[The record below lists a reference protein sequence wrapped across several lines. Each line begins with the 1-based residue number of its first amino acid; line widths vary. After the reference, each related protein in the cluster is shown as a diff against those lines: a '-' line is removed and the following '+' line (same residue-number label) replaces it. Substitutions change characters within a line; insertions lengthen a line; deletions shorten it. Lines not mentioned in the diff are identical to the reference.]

1 MRFGY
6 GLITCQRH
14 PDDLRSDAELYAEA
28 LDLAAEAED
37 LGFDSVW
44 TSEHHFADDSYMP
57 SVLPMSAAMA
67 ARTSRVQIGTGL
79 ALAPLYDPI
88 RLAED
93 AATVDAIS
101 GGRFLLGLGLGWL
114 DWEFES
120 LGKSL
125 EGRGSAMTRVIR
137 TARQAW
143 SNGLLF
149 DSGVGVR
156 PKPAREGGPPIWI
169 GAHAESA
176 VRRAARLA
184 DGFLA
189 GEPTVEEFDLAVR
202 WIRDE
207 LVHGEREASAFDIG
221 GYWPIFT
228 WDDKDAWD
236 IVKPY
241 FRYMEW
247 KYEDAAGAKGRL
259 GGELPLP
266 PPLDADAWEA
276 LRLGII
282 CGTPD
287 EVAHRIRALRE
298 VAGTRFTFVG
308 RFYFPGMDRDV
319 MRRATRLFAD
329 EVIPQLG

>member
-1 MRFGY
+1 MRLGY

-14 PDDLRSDAELYAEA
+14 PHDLRSDADLYAEA
-28 LDLAAEAED
+28 LDLAIEAED

-57 SVLPMSAAMA
+57 SVLPMSAAIA
-67 ARTSRVQIGTGL
+67 ARTSRVQIATGL

-114 DWEFES
+114 DWEFEALGRS
-120 LGKSL
+120 LGD
-125 EGRGSAMTRVIR
+125 RGSAMTTVIR

-143 SNGLLF
+143 SNGLL
-149 DSGVGVR
+149 DDRGVAVT
-156 PKPAREGGPPIWI
+156 PKPGRDGGPPIWI
-169 GAHAESA
+169 GAHAEPA

-189 GEPTVEEFDLAVR
+189 GEPTLEEFELALG

-207 LVHGEREASAFDIG
+207 LARGEREASAFDIG
-221 GYWPIFT
+221 GYWPTFT
-228 WDDKDAWD
+228 WDGEDAWD
-236 IVKPY
+236 IVKPSL
-241 FRYMEW
+241 RYMEW
-247 KYEDAAGAKGRL
+247 KYDDAADAKGRL
-259 GGELPLP
+259 GALPLP
-266 PPLDADAWEA
+266 PALDADAEEA
-276 LRLGII
+276 LRDGML

-287 EVAHRIRALRE
+287 AVARRIRALRD
-298 VAGTRFTFVG
+298 VAGPRFTFVG

-319 MRRATRLFAD
+319 MRRATRLFAE
-329 EVIPQLG
+329 EVIPQLT

>member
-28 LDLAAEAED
+28 LDLAVEAED

-67 ARTSRVQIGTGL
+67 ARTSRVQIATGL

-114 DWEFES
+114 GWEFEALGRS
-120 LGKSL
+120 LADRSSSL
-125 EGRGSAMTRVIR
+125 TRVIR

-143 SNGLLF
+143 SEGLLV

-156 PKPAREGGPPIWI
+156 PKPARDGGPPIWI
-169 GAHAESA
+169 GAHAERA
-176 VRRAARLA
+176 IRRAARLA

-189 GEPTVEEFDLAVR
+189 GEPTPEEFDIALR

-207 LVHGEREASAFDIG
+207 LARGEREASAFDVG
-221 GYWPIFT
+221 GYWPTFT
-228 WDDKDAWD
+228 WDDQYAWD

-247 KYEDAAGAKGRL
+247 KYEDATDAKGRL
-259 GGELPLP
+259 GALSLP
-266 PPLDADAWEA
+266 PRLDANSEEA
-276 LRLGII
+276 LRHGIL

-287 EVAHRIRALRE
+287 EVAQGVRALRD
-298 VAGTRFTFVG
+298 VAGIGFTFVG
-308 RFYFPGMDRDV
+308 RFYFPGMNRDV

-329 EVIPQLG
+329 EVIPQLS